1 MKFWYHLLDYFFLY
15 FHFLVVLFNLFG
27 WIWSKTRKWNL
38 ALLLLTGASW
48 FILGIF
54 YGIGYCPLT
63 DWHWTVL
70 CKLGV
75 TNLPYSYIKYILL
88 RILGINLSDGLVE
101 TLTGISFAIAFIC
114 SLVFN
119 FLDYRRMKKMKH
131 IENDETHRTHR

>member
-101 TLTGISFAIAFIC
+101 TLTGISFAISFIC

-131 IENDETHRTHR
+131 IENYETHRTHR

>member
-15 FHFLVVLFNLFG
+15 FHFAVVLFNLFG

-63 DWHWTVL
+63 AWHWTVL
-70 CKLGV
+70 YKLGV
-75 TNLPYSYIKYILL
+75 TNLPNSYIKYIVF
-88 RILGINLSDGLVE
+88 RIFGVNFRDGLVDSY
-101 TLTGISFAIAFIC
+101 TGISFSIAFTC
-114 SLVFN
+114 SVIFN
-119 FLDYRRMKKMKH
+119 FLDYRRMKHVGH
-131 IENDETHRTHR
+131 IGK

>member
-1 MKFWYHLLDYFFLY
+1 MKFWYHLLDNFFLY
-15 FHFLVVLFNLFG
+15 FHFAVVLFNLFG

-63 DWHWTVL
+63 AWHWMVL
-70 CKLGV
+70 SKLGV

-101 TLTGISFAIAFIC
+101 TLTGITFAIAFVC
-114 SLVFN
+114 SVVFN
-119 FLDYRRMKKMKH
+119 FLDYWRIKHRGNIKKK
-131 IENDETHRTHR
+131 